1 MLRKPSSRR
10 PAAVPAKPGAATRK
24 ALAAAEAI
32 CTGRGERLTDMRRA
46 TYLELL
52 EAGQPVS
59 AYDLLQR
66 LQVRLDKPLAPPT
79 VYRPLEFLV
88 QQGLAHRL
96 ESTHAFVACDHPSD
110 HHQALYLVCTACGS
124 AEEVRAPAV
133 EGLIAET
140 ASSHRF
146 VMQRQVTEVQGLCGD
161 CTDGQAGGGAGKP

>member
-1 MLRKPSSRR
+1 MNRKS
-10 PAAVPAKPGAATRK
+10 AVSAKPASAATRN
-24 ALAAAEAI
+24 ALAAAEAL
-32 CTGRGERLTDMRRA
+32 CAQRGERLTDMRRA
-46 TYLELL
+46 AYQELL
-52 EAGQPVS
+52 EAGQPMG

-66 LQVRLDKPLAPPT
+66 LQTRLDKALAPPT

-146 VMQRQVTEVQGLCGD
+146 VLKRQVTEAQGLCGD
-161 CTDGQAGGGAGKP
+161 CTDAAQEPPEAR